1 MKRIVADR
9 IKLSKHYMTET
20 ILLIFLAL
28 SALLISISIHE
39 SAHAWMA
46 NRLGDPTAKLLGR
59 ISFNPADHID
69 PVGTVLLPLTM
80 LILGGPM
87 IGWAKP
93 TPFNP
98 WNLQNPKRDSALISL
113 AGPASNFA
121 LAIIFALPIRF
132 GLVPFLNPFGIQNV
146 DQVFTLLQPIEKL
159 GFLMSGMIILNIMLG
174 LFNLIPIHP
183 LDGFKVVGG
192 LLTKSLYYRWLE
204 FERLGPFVLLTLLF
218 FGGSVISI
226 IITPIMVLIL
236 QLLVG

>member
-1 MKRIVADR
+1 
-9 IKLSKHYMTET
+9 MTET
-20 ILLIFLAL
+20 FLLIFLAL
-28 SALLISISIHE
+28 SGLLISISVHE

-59 ISFNPADHID
+59 VSLNPADHID
-69 PVGTVLLPLTM
+69 PVGTILLPLMM
-80 LILGGPM
+80 LTLGLPM

-113 AGPASNFA
+113 AGPASNLV
-121 LAIIFALPIRF
+121 LATIFALPIRF
-132 GLVPFLNPFGIQNV
+132 GLVPYLPAFGIANPAE
-146 DQVFTLLQPIEKL
+146 VFTSLLPIEKL
-159 GFLMSGMIILNIMLG
+159 GFMLSGMVFLNIILG

-192 LLTKSLYYRWLE
+192 LLSKSLYYRWLE
-204 FERLGPFVLLTLLF
+204 LERVGPLLLLALLF
-218 FGGSVISI
+218 FGGGIISLI
-226 IITPIMVLIL
+226 ISPLMSLIL